1 MAVGRVHVRPSLG
14 ARRDVVNQTGSVAAL
29 DAAGTD
35 PAASVGPTQA
45 TVAPP
50 GAGAHPTSLHDA
62 TRRISADEVRERLR
76 SVADPE
82 IPTVSIVDLGMVEA
96 IEVRDDHI
104 AIELLPTFVGCPAQ
118 QIIRDSVIDALA
130 PFGIPV
136 RAEFTFRVPWTS
148 DRISPLGRERL
159 AASGFAPP
167 AELTEVRCPYCL
179 SVRVAM
185 DSAFGPTQCRSLFY
199 CRDCRQPFEAFK
211 PV

>member
-1 MAVGRVHVRPSLG
+1 MVTQAGEAASPIAAVAGARPSPL
-14 ARRDVVNQTGSVAAL
+14 
-29 DAAGTD
+29 
-35 PAASVGPTQA
+35 P
-45 TVAPP
+45 
-50 GAGAHPTSLHDA
+50 DA
-62 TRRISADEVRERLR
+62 TRRITTDEVRELLR

-96 IEVRDDHI
+96 IEVGDEHI
-104 AIELLPTFVGCPAQ
+104 DLELLPTFVGCPAQ

-130 PFGIPV
+130 PLGIPV

-167 AELTEVRCPYCL
+167 AVPAEVRCPYCR
-179 SVRVAM
+179 SARVAM